1 VPINQTFDDLLRSKI
16 TTDLASYILDRT
28 VVLTNDI
35 NLYAQRK
42 DLVGNEVYGVVV
54 TSTGDRMGGD
64 VGGAITKAVLIDFA
78 VPIDYRE
85 DFLEYITDY
94 VNDEN
99 EATSQTL
106 GTSVYYFKANYQTP
120 TCDGLVYNV
129 NGKNYVK
136 VSIGGYI
143 YYGDFALVVDSVTI
157 AGSALSNIIGGSKT
171 ATPNNE
177 VLDIAGLSTQVIIT
191 HSISDIKTYRVLYV
205 GTNTLHA
212 TLRGY
217 LNNPNTLPASVSVSV
232 NSQSYTAKM
241 TLAEELV
248 NGFVTIT
255 VTLQRTGAYA

>member
-1 VPINQTFDDLLRSKI
+1 MPINQTFDDLLKSKI

-54 TSTGDRMGGD
+54 TSTGDRIGGD
-64 VGGAITKAVLIDFA
+64 IGSAITKSVLIEFA

-85 DFLEYITDY
+85 DFLEYISDY
-94 VNDEN
+94 VIDEN
-99 EATSQTL
+99 QADTQSLTS
-106 GTSVYYFKANYQTP
+106 YYFKANYQTP
-120 TCDGLVYNV
+120 TCDGMVFNI

-143 YYGDFALVVDSVTI
+143 YYGDFALVEDVVTI
-157 AGSALSNIIGGSKT
+157 AGTTLSNIIGGSKS

-177 VLDIAGLSTQVIIT
+177 VLDIAGLSSQVIIT

-217 LNNPNTLPASVSVSV
+217 LNNPSTLPTSVSVSV

-241 TLAEELV
+241 TLSEELV

-255 VTLQRTGAYA
+255 ITLQRTGAYA